1 MIAWNNAIIIFLGLH
16 DDELYSAN
24 DISTHPG
31 SQKLPAVSAVYLRA
45 PCFSLSA
52 ALYMAQYATPSIH
65 SGSGQ
70 RDLDDTNGVT
80 VADTMEESS
89 RGIHLEPSRL

>member
-1 MIAWNNAIIIFLGLH
+1 
-16 DDELYSAN
+16 
-24 DISTHPG
+24 
-31 SQKLPAVSAVYLRA
+31 
-45 PCFSLSA
+45 
-52 ALYMAQYATPSIH
+52 MAQYATPSIH

-89 RGIHLEPSRL
+89 RGIHLELAVCNINSNSTYLVDTLSIYDIKR